1 MFYFPFKQ
9 INDDD
14 DDDDD
19 DDVASTLGLY
29 MTACHACISLL
40 TSS

>member
-1 MFYFPFKQ
+1 MFYFPFMQ

-19 DDVASTLGLY
+19 DVEY
-29 MTACHACISLL
+29 TACHACISLL

>member
-1 MFYFPFKQ
+1 MFYFPVMQ

-19 DDVASTLGLY
+19 VEY
-29 MTACHACISLL
+29 TACHACISLP